1 MKLQEQISLI
11 VPKDVLA
18 FKDFYLAFNRFDY
31 SGADRFKASV
41 LNGGFQVVTPIIE
54 SVEEFSTVVSV
65 ISDECGIYRYDKSCY
80 GILHYVD
87 DEKKQF
93 NLCIVAQILEGT
105 WGEPFDDIFVEQLP
119 LIRALLQAQAPSLLP
134 KFMIEI
140 EKLYPPLS

>member
-11 VPKDVLA
+11 VPKNVLA
-18 FKDFYLAFNRFDY
+18 FQDFYIAFNRLDY

-41 LNGGFQVVTPIIE
+41 LNGEFQVVTPIIE
-54 SVEEFSTVVSV
+54 SVEEFSDIVFVM
-65 ISDECGIYRYDKSCY
+65 SDECGIYRYDKSCY

-93 NLCIVAQILEGT
+93 NLYIVAQTLEGT
-105 WGEPFDDIFVEQLP
+105 WGEPLDDIFVEQLP